1 MTDDSGIFP
10 SFPLSAP
17 AVNAQRSNRFQWSL
31 PAPYYEG
38 GAGYAPLRAEPLL
51 RPGKRPNFCGQD
63 PAGRCDMVAII
74 LAASKETK
82 ELALKA
88 GFSEATVL
96 IRRDSVLSLPEI
108 KEKIERE
115 LFEMRPYQFLVSD
128 FWGAG
133 NG

>member
-1 MTDDSGIFP
+1 
-10 SFPLSAP
+10 
-17 AVNAQRSNRFQWSL
+17 
-31 PAPYYEG
+31 
-38 GAGYAPLRAEPLL
+38 
-51 RPGKRPNFCGQD
+51 
-63 PAGRCDMVAII
+63 MVSII

-88 GFSEATVL
+88 GFREATVL
-96 IRRDSVLSLPEI
+96 IRHEDVLSLSAI

-115 LFEMRPYQFLVSD
+115 LIEMRPYQFLVSD